1 MEASEHALVER
12 ARDGDHD
19 AYGVLVERHSRAVF
33 RLAYRITGQEQDAE
47 DVVQEAFLR
56 AYRQIGR
63 FESRSSFGTWLYR
76 IAVNC
81 AHDLIRTRPRFS
93 SRSSGPDDQ
102 GEAPEIA
109 DVSAGANPERVLA
122 SREIDRRVR
131 EGLDTLSDLERSAFI
146 LRHFEGLSIAE
157 IGESL
162 GLGPS
167 AAKHSIFRAVQ
178 KMRRNVEPLMG
189 TYR

>member
-1 MEASEHALVER
+1 MEASEFALVER
-12 ARDGDHD
+12 AQAGDHE
-19 AYGVLVERHSRAVF
+19 AYGALVERHSRAVF

-47 DVVQEAFLR
+47 DVVQDAFLR

-63 FESRSSFGTWLYR
+63 FEARSSFGTWLYR
-76 IAVNC
+76 IAANC
-81 AHDLIRTRPRFS
+81 AHDLLRARPRHA
-93 SRSSGPDDQ
+93 SRPTPEDDGYEKPDV
-102 GEAPEIA
+102 A
-109 DVSAGANPERVLA
+109 DGSAQANPERVLA
-122 SREIDRRVR
+122 NREIHRRVR
-131 EGLDTLSDLERSAFI
+131 AGLDTLSDLERAAFI

-157 IGESL
+157 IGQSL

-167 AAKHSIFRAVQ
+167 ASKHSIFRAVQ

>member
-1 MEASEHALVER
+1 MEASELALVER
-12 ARDGDHD
+12 AQAGDHD
-19 AYGVLVERHSRAVF
+19 AYGALVERHSRAVF

-47 DVVQEAFLR
+47 DVVQDAFLR

-63 FESRSSFGTWLYR
+63 FEARSSFGTWLYR
-76 IAVNC
+76 IAANC
-81 AHDLIRTRPRFS
+81 AHDLLRAKPRTTSKPS
-93 SRSSGPDDQ
+93 ADEDGYELQELPDS
-102 GEAPEIA
+102 
-109 DVSAGANPERVLA
+109 SAGANPERVLA

-131 EGLDTLSDLERSAFI
+131 AGLETLSDLERSAFI

-157 IGESL
+157 IGQSL

-189 TYR
+189 TSR

>member
-1 MEASEHALVER
+1 MEASEFALVER
-12 ARDGDHD
+12 AQAGDHE
-19 AYGVLVERHSRAVF
+19 AYGALVERHSRAVF

-47 DVVQEAFLR
+47 DVVQDAFLR

-63 FESRSSFGTWLYR
+63 FEARSSFGTWLYR

-81 AHDLIRTRPRFS
+81 AHDLLRARPRLATR
-93 SRSSGPDDQ
+93 SRLEHDDYEEQ
-102 GEAPEIA
+102 DVA
-109 DVSAGANPERVLA
+109 DVSAGSNPERVLA

-131 EGLDTLSDLERSAFI
+131 AGLDTLSDLERAAFI
-146 LRHFEGLSIAE
+146 LRHFEGRSIAE
-157 IGESL
+157 ISQSL

>member
-1 MEASEHALVER
+1 MEASEVALVER
-12 ARDGDHD
+12 AQAGDQD
-19 AYGVLVERHSRAVF
+19 AYGALVERHSRAVF
-33 RLAYRITGQEQDAE
+33 RLAYRITGHEQDAE

-63 FESRSSFGTWLYR
+63 FEARSSFGTWLYR

-81 AHDLIRTRPRFS
+81 AHDLLRARPRFVS
-93 SRSSGPDDQ
+93 KTSGDRRDD
-102 GEAPEIA
+102 EEPEVT
-109 DVSAGANPERVLA
+109 DSSAGANPERLLA

-131 EGLDTLSDLERSAFI
+131 AGLDTLSDLERSAFI

-162 GLGPS
+162 GLGTS

>member
-1 MEASEHALVER
+1 MEASELALVDR
-12 ARDGDHD
+12 ARAGDQD
-19 AYGVLVERHSRAVF
+19 AYGALVERHSRALF

-47 DVVQEAFLR
+47 DVVQDAFLR
-56 AYRQIGR
+56 AYRQLGR
-63 FESRSSFGTWLYR
+63 FEARSSFGTWLYR

-81 AHDLIRTRPRFS
+81 AHDLLRARPRLAS
-93 SRSSGPDDQ
+93 ITAARDDEGAEQ
-102 GEAPEIA
+102 EVA
-109 DVSAGANPERVLA
+109 DVSAGADPERLLA
-122 SREIDRRVR
+122 SREIDQRVR
-131 EGLDTLSDLERSAFI
+131 AGLDTLSDLERSAFI

-157 IGESL
+157 IGDSL

-189 TYR
+189 AYR